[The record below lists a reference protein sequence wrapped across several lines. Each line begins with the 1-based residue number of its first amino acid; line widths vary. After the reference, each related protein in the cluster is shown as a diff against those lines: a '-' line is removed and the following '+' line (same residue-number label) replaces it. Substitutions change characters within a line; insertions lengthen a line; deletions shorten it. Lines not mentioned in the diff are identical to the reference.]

1 MKKLLLL
8 LSFLA
13 LQLFAE
19 ECTEEQYKP
28 FFVKD
33 SDNYIYAGNSVFG
46 KQVLDKNSIIYDKAN
61 QTIKVWKISQVLGT
75 YRAGIMKAYEEFDI
89 KNNRQRILSEVQLYC
104 NGKPIND
111 SPKSNGK
118 WKYISP
124 ESMSS
129 ANLDSLKE
137 YLNIK

>member
-13 LQLFAE
+13 SQLFAE

-28 FFVKD
+28 FFD
-33 SDNYIYAGNSVFG
+33 YTGRYLYSTSSPFGDRVF
-46 KQVLDKNSIIYDKAN
+46 DKNSIIYDKAN

>member
-1 MKKLLLL
+1 
-8 LSFLA
+8 
-13 LQLFAE
+13 
-19 ECTEEQYKP
+19 
-28 FFVKD
+28 
-33 SDNYIYAGNSVFG
+33 
-46 KQVLDKNSIIYDKAN
+46 
-61 QTIKVWKISQVLGT
+61 
-75 YRAGIMKAYEEFDI
+75 MKAYEEFDM

-111 SPKSNGK
+111 FPKSNGE
-118 WKYISP
+118 WEYISP